1 MAGRR
6 TCKRDK
12 YLGFYHRRPWGS
24 SPVKDIDRPDEL
36 VRILLAQLDRAV
48 DFFLGVEWRCRVLM
62 DSTYMVFIRSTYL
75 LKQKLH
81 ESINNHNPIII
92 QMNTLIPCYTCE
104 DNQLEMIAC
113 REHWPLQDFHH
124 IVLGVPSISDDVR
137 VRLALGHGLGLVLN
151 EPILGEAMIWSRT
164 TASTR
169 GWKLEM
175 C

>member
-1 MAGRR
+1 
-6 TCKRDK
+6 
-12 YLGFYHRRPWGS
+12 
-24 SPVKDIDRPDEL
+24 
-36 VRILLAQLDRAV
+36 
-48 DFFLGVEWRCRVLM
+48 M

-151 EPILGEAMIWSRT
+151 EPILQGEAMI
-164 TASTR
+164 
-169 GWKLEM
+169 
-175 C
+175 